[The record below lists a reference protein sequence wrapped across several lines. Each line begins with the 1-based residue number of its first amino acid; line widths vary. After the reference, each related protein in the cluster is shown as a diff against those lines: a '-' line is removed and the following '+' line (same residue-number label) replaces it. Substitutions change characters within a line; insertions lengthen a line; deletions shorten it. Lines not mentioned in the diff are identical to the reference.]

1 MSRPIEVKNLSASEV
16 RDAADGGRCLV
27 IDVREPQEFAAER
40 IPGAFNLPLSAFDP
54 SMLRALDPEQ
64 VVLQCGS
71 GMRSAK
77 ALEACQA
84 AGYPATRHLAGGIGS
99 WKAAGLAT
107 IQINPATGR
116 PV

>member
-1 MSRPIEVKNLSASEV
+1 MSLAIDIKNLSPSEV
-16 RDAADGGRCLV
+16 RDATDGGHCLV
-27 IDVREPQEFAAER
+27 IDVREPQEYAAER
-40 IPGAFNLPLSAFDP
+40 IPGALNLPLSTFDP
-54 SMLRALDPEQ
+54 TMLRALDPEK

-77 ALEACQA
+77 ALEACHA

-99 WKAAGLAT
+99 WKTAGLTT

-116 PV
+116 PA